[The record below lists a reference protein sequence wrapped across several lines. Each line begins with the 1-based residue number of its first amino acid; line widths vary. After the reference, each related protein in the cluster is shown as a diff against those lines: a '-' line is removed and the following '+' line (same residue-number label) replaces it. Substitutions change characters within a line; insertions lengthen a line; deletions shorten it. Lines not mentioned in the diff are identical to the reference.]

1 MNRRTLFVF
10 SVCRLVSRRCHKIGS
25 LDQGSSSMQSYEG
38 SESCTP
44 SPQRA
49 GLPTSFAIPSHRSVP
64 NHVMRPI
71 IALSAT
77 TA

>member
-1 MNRRTLFVF
+1 MF
-10 SVCRLVSRRCHKIGS
+10 SVDRLVSWRCHKIGS
-25 LDQGSSSMQSYEG
+25 VDQAFSSMQYYAG
-38 SESCTP
+38 SESCTR

-49 GLPTSFAIPSHRSVP
+49 GLPTSFAIPSLRSIS

-71 IALSAT
+71 IALSAM